1 MSEQVRIRDGKLD
14 RRSRDVN
21 QQLEGECVLWAVRED
36 FYKAKG
42 RRQFRLE
49 RSGLSAE
56 AVEETHPWDVFEDLR

>member
-1 MSEQVRIRDGKLD
+1 MNEQVRIRDGKLD
-14 RRSRDVN
+14 RRSRAVN

-49 RSGLSAE
+49 GSQLSAG
-56 AVEETHPWDVFEDLR
+56 AVEETHPWDVFENLC